1 MSNGKP
7 ILVTGDRPTGRL
19 HLGHLVGS
27 LYNRIKFQ
35 NDYECFFLV
44 ADLHMLTTHYDR
56 VEEVENNVLD
66 MVIDWLSVGM
76 DPTRSTFYIQS
87 GVPAI
92 TELYA
97 ILAMLCP
104 VPRAER
110 IPTLKEK
117 AQDMG
122 VGENYS
128 VGLLGYPVLM
138 AADILVFKAT
148 RVPVGE
154 DQLSHLE
161 LTRELARRFNYLYGD
176 FFPEPGAVTSET
188 PRLVGTDGNRKMSKS
203 LDNCIYLSDDP
214 KTVEKRV
221 RSMYTDPNRIRA
233 DIPGTVEGN
242 PVFIY
247 HDAFNPNKEEVEDLK
262 MRYRAGKVGDVEV
275 KQKLARAINN
285 LLDPIR
291 ERRRYYEQRLDEVRE
306 ILREGTKRANEIASK
321 NMDEI
326 IIHMGLFK
334 P

>member
-1 MSNGKP
+1 
-7 ILVTGDRPTGRL
+7 
-19 HLGHLVGS
+19 
-27 LYNRIKFQ
+27 
-35 NDYECFFLV
+35 
-44 ADLHMLTTHYDR
+44 MLTTHYDK
-56 VEEVENNVLD
+56 VEELEKSVVD

-87 GVPAI
+87 QVPAI
-92 TELYA
+92 TELYT
-97 ILAMLCP
+97 ILSMLCP

-128 VGLLGYPVLM
+128 VGLLGYPILM
-138 AADILVFKAT
+138 AADILIFKAVK
-148 RVPVGE
+148 VPVGE

-161 LTRELARRFNYLYGD
+161 LTRELGRRFNYLYGP
-176 FFPEPGAVTSET
+176 FFPEPEAVISNT

-203 LDNCIYLSDDP
+203 LNNCIYLSDDP
-214 KTVEKRV
+214 KTVENRV
-221 RSMYTDPNRIRA
+221 LGMYTDPKRIRA

-275 KQKLARAINN
+275 KKKLAQAINN

-291 ERRRYYEQRLDEVRE
+291 ERRSYYEKRPDEVRD
-306 ILREGTKRANEIASK
+306 ILREGTRRANEIAK
-321 NMDEI
+321 RNMDEI
-326 IIHMGLFK
+326 ITHMGLFK